1 MKKAWFCC
9 KVKIYFCQKLKKW
22 GAWPCSFSE
31 QVTLKAFA
39 TLK

>member
-22 GAWPCSFSE
+22 GAPCSFSE